1 MDDDIPYLL
10 LTPGPLTTSRT
21 VRHAMLR
28 DLSTRDRDYKH
39 AVQSVRD
46 GIVRLATTGQD
57 YTAVLMQGSGTFAVE
72 ATLGS
77 AIPPDGRILVVD
89 NGAYGQRMAKIAE
102 RLRIDCSIL
111 AHRTTEPVR
120 LDQIRRTLQEEP
132 RVTHVAMVHCETT
145 TGMLNPAA
153 EVGCLARE
161 FSKIYILDA
170 MSSFGG
176 IPTRV
181 EDLGVHYLIS
191 SANKCIQG
199 VPGFGFVIA
208 HRPTLAQ
215 TEGWARSLSLDL
227 FDQWQTMER
236 DKGNWRFTSPTHVIL
251 AFQQALQELSD
262 EGGVAA
268 RHARYVDNHSRLVA
282 GMGRIGFHTLL
293 PDEQQAPIITSF
305 LVPKD
310 RRFDFDTFFD
320 KLKTRRFMI
329 YPGKI
334 SDTQTFRIGNIGHVF
349 PEDIDDL
356 IRNVEE
362 VVQEMGLQLTSAKAE
377 PRS

>member
-28 DLSTRDRDYKH
+28 DLSTRDRDYKTT
-39 AVQSVRD
+39 VQSVRD
-46 GIVRLATTGQD
+46 GIVRLATKGQD

-77 AIPPDGRILVVD
+77 VIPPDGRILVVD

-102 RLRIDCSIL
+102 RLRIDCTIL
-111 AHRTTEPVR
+111 THRETEPVR
-120 LDQIRRTLQEEP
+120 IDQIRRTLQEEP
-132 RVTHVAMVHCETT
+132 TITHVAMVHCETT

-153 EVGCLARE
+153 EVGRLARE
-161 FSKIYILDA
+161 FGRIYILDA

-176 IPTRV
+176 IPTCA

-199 VPGFGFVIA
+199 VPGFGFVVA
-208 HRPTLAQ
+208 HRPSLEQ

-227 FDQWQTMER
+227 FDQWKTMER
-236 DKGNWRFTSPTHVIL
+236 GEGDWRFTSPTHVIL
-251 AFQQALQELSD
+251 AFEQALQELSE
-262 EGGVAA
+262 EGGVAG
-268 RHARYVDNHSRLVA
+268 RHARYVDNHTHLVA
-282 GMGRIGFHTLL
+282 GMVRIGFHTLL
-293 PDEQQAPIITSF
+293 PSKQQAPIITSF
-305 LVPKD
+305 LNPKD
-310 RRFDFDTFFD
+310 PRFDFDTFFE
-320 KLKTRRFMI
+320 KLKARRFLI
-329 YPGKI
+329 YPGKVT
-334 SDTQTFRIGNIGHVF
+334 DVETFRIGNIGYVF
-349 PEDIDDL
+349 PKDIDEL
-356 IRNVEE
+356 IRNVSE
-362 VVQEMGLQLTSAKAE
+362 VVDEMGIELTPAPVE

>member
-1 MDDDIPYLL
+1 MDDNIPYLL

-21 VRHAMLR
+21 VRRAMLR
-28 DLSTRDRDYKH
+28 ELSTRDRDYKNT
-39 AVQSVRD
+39 VQSVRD
-46 GIVRLATTGQD
+46 GIVRLATKGHD

-77 AIPPDGRILVVD
+77 VIPPDGRVLVVD
-89 NGAYGQRMAKIAE
+89 NGAYGQRMAKISE

-111 AHRTTEPVR
+111 THRETEPVR
-120 LDQIRRTLQEEP
+120 LDQVRRTLQEEP
-132 RVTHVAMVHCETT
+132 RITHVAMVHCDTT

-161 FSKIYILDA
+161 FGKIYILDA

-176 IPTRV
+176 IPTCV

-199 VPGFGFVIA
+199 VPGFSFVVA
-208 HRPTLAQ
+208 HCPSLAQ

-227 FDQWQTMER
+227 FDQWKTMER
-236 DKGNWRFTSPTHVIL
+236 GKGDWRFTSPTHVIL
-251 AFQQALQELSD
+251 AFEQALRELSE

-268 RHARYVDNHSRLVA
+268 RHTRYVDNHTRLVA
-282 GMGRIGFHTLL
+282 GMCRIGFHTLL
-293 PDEQQAPIITSF
+293 PSEQQAPIITSF
-305 LVPKD
+305 LNPKD
-310 RRFDFDTFFD
+310 PRFDFDTFFG

-329 YPGKI
+329 YPGKVT
-334 SDTQTFRIGNIGHVF
+334 DAETFRIGNIGHVF
-349 PEDIDDL
+349 REDIDEL

-362 VVQEMGLQLTSAKAE
+362 VVHEMGIQLTPAKAE